1 MHHVGA
7 ENYQLS
13 NNLSNSLISEQIL
26 EQLNLAVV
34 LVDRELKVL
43 FANQQAASVFGHTRK
58 KLLNQTLL
66 RLPIKH
72 TFPENLFSQ
81 LWESQQSFADHE
93 VEWTF
98 IDGRHISSE
107 VNADLV
113 MLNNEPACLLQIR
126 DNDNLKKLNTENA
139 HKHHISASRHLIRGL
154 AHEIK
159 NPLGGIRGAA
169 QLLSRSLDSDELR
182 EYTQMIIDQSD
193 RLKELVDRLLGPNTP
208 PKRSLTNIHGILE
221 RVVSLV
227 QIELNA
233 NTKITKDYDP
243 SLPEILVDEGQI
255 EQALLNIL
263 QNAVYAASHANEGSA
278 RSVVVRTRFEGNKVL
293 HGSSYKKVLKISII
307 DNGTGIAESIKSTLF
322 YPMITDKPEGNG
334 LGLSISQRLIDQHKG
349 VIEVDSWPG
358 HTEFSIYLPIQ
369 EMERHA

>member
-1 MHHVGA
+1 MLTVSK
-7 ENYQLS
+7 YPIQS
-13 NNLSNSLISEQIL
+13 SISEQIL
-26 EQLNLAVV
+26 EQLTLAVV
-34 LVDRELKVL
+34 LVDRDIRVI
-43 FANQQAASVFGHTRK
+43 FANQQAATIFGQTRK
-58 KLLNQTLL
+58 KLISQQLL

-72 TFPENLFSQ
+72 SFPEGLFEQ
-81 LWESQQSFADHE
+81 LWSSQQSFSDHE
-93 VEWTF
+93 VEWFF
-98 IDGRHISSE
+98 IDGRHVISE

-113 MLNNEPACLLQIR
+113 MVDGAPACLLQIR
-126 DNDNLKKLNTENA
+126 DNDNLRRINSENA

-208 PKRSLTNIHGILE
+208 PKRSATNIHSILE
-221 RVVSLV
+221 RVCNLV
-227 QIELNA
+227 QIELTHHINI
-233 NTKITKDYDP
+233 KKDYDP
-243 SLPEILVDEGQI
+243 SLPEILVDSNQI
-255 EQALLNIL
+255 EQALLNIV
-263 QNAVYAASHANEGSA
+263 QNALYAASQDSHRNAHELGA
-278 RSVVVRTRFEGNKVL
+278 VTIKTRFEASKIL
-293 HGSSYKKVLKISII
+293 HGNTFKKVIKISII
-307 DNGTGIAESIKSTLF
+307 DNGPGISEQIKSTLF
-322 YPMITDKPEGNG
+322 YPMITDKPDGNG

-369 EMERHA
+369 EAEQNHNG